1 MNAKNRAQM
10 YAFLSKMFANALD
23 EKLIQELKNDRAIL
37 ELVMEDEREWFE
49 ATPTYELEEAIN
61 VDFNS
66 LFVMHSLPIESSI
79 LEDKEEVL
87 VGLQNPVMQFYFEHG
102 YELNLAKSNLLA
114 PDHISFECA
123 FMQNLIL
130 KRAVDAQKVF
140 LQKHLLQWVPMY
152 LLSMAEMAQTPFYR
166 GLCTLGAEY
175 IIADYEGLC

>member
-1 MNAKNRAQM
+1 MNVKNRARM
-10 YAFLSKMFANALD
+10 YAFLSKMFANSLD

-49 ATPTYELEEAIN
+49 TTPAHGLEEALN
-61 VDFNS
+61 VDYNS
-66 LFVMHSLPIESSI
+66 LFLMHSLPIESSI
-79 LEDKEEVL
+79 VDNKEEVL

-102 YELNLAKSNLLA
+102 YELNLSKSELLA

-130 KRAVDAQKVF
+130 KKEVEAQRAF
-140 LQKHLLQWVPMY
+140 LQKHLLQWAPMY

>member
-10 YAFLSKMFANALD
+10 YAFLSKMFANSLD
-23 EKLIQELKNDRAIL
+23 EKLINELKNDRAIL
-37 ELVMEDEREWFE
+37 ELVMDEEKEWFE
-49 ATPTYELEEAIN
+49 TTPAHELEEALN
-61 VDFNS
+61 VDYNS
-66 LFVMHSLPIESSI
+66 LFLMHSLPIESSI
-79 LEDKEEVL
+79 MENKEEVL

-102 YELNLAKSNLLA
+102 YELNLAKSELLA

-130 KRAVDAQKVF
+130 KKEVEAQRAF